1 MCTEEA
7 EHKVT
12 ITLVRTVRRGEG
24 KRLTDSESLL
34 YSQQERGRRGPSLKP
49 IFKAVQT
56 PHTLPTLPAFFR
68 DS

>member
-12 ITLVRTVRRGEG
+12 ITLVRTVRHGEG
-24 KRLTDSESLL
+24 KRLTDSETLL
-34 YSQQERGRRGPSLKP
+34 YSQQERGRRGPSLKH
-49 IFKAVQT
+49 IFKAVQQT
-56 PHTLPTLPAFFR
+56 PHALPGFFT